1 MLFCLLCSLLLHAA
15 GGGLLLLLPPSRRQ
29 TGQAAASTPAQQR
42 RFITLKK
49 ADIPA
54 AAQELPFAKTNPD
67 LDESRPETPTHQS
80 RRNSRAAS
88 DPNARHLYSEDNAP
102 AVEGKEDDGDALF
115 RQEHQDGDIEHEGKK
130 EQMPPPVPQQES
142 TRRGQEEGA
151 ESAPTTPLPQTETAE
166 EHVTEQEDEGTKP
179 TLRTE
184 PTLQH
189 IAEPTLP
196 AKGLPEG
203 EGTQQRPQL
212 TPRRP
217 VYDPSLSS
225 TSTHQAPGFRTQEHA
240 TRSSGRFIFGKGA
253 ALDVAATPRGLYEA
267 EVYRRVAKM
276 WYRACADHCGDI
288 IPGKLIVSVRLEK
301 SGHLAGM
308 ALITRRGASVSQ
320 QSFTFQAIR
329 RAELPP
335 MPTVLQREV
344 VGDVMELIFHFHFD

>member
-29 TGQAAASTPAQQR
+29 TGQDAASTPAQQR

-88 DPNARHLYSEDNAP
+88 DPNARHLYSEKDAP
-102 AVEGKEDDGDALF
+102 AVEGQEDDGDALF
-115 RQEHQDGDIEHEGKK
+115 RQEHQDGDITHEGKK
-130 EQMPPPVPQQES
+130 ETTPPPAPQQEAS
-142 TRRGQEEGA
+142 QQGQEEGNDDD
-151 ESAPTTPLPQTETAE
+151 SAPPAAPAETIE
-166 EHVTEQEDEGTKP
+166 KPFSEQEQGSATP
-179 TLRTE
+179 ARSTE
-184 PTLQH
+184 HLAPELTM
-189 IAEPTLP
+189 P
-196 AKGLPEG
+196 AKGEPEG
-203 EGTQQRPQL
+203 DRQQQSQQR
-212 TPRRP
+212 TPRRI

-225 TSTHQAPGFRTQEHA
+225 ASTHQAPGFRTQEHA

-335 MPTVLQREV
+335 MPAVLQREV